1 MNGKFS
7 FGTIFILEII
17 RKDNLTYTNYESMT
31 VDVKK
36 KYKTRASNL
45 LLLSLFITTCK
56 QWGYVNIEKIL
67 ENLYVDLEGNQN
79 IYPEALLD
87 AAELYIMN

>member
-1 MNGKFS
+1 
-7 FGTIFILEII
+7 
-17 RKDNLTYTNYESMT
+17 MT